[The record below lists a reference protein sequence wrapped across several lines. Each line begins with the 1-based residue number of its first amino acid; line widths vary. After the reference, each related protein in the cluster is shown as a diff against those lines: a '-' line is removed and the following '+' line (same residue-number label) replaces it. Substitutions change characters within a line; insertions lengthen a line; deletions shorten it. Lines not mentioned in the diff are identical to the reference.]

1 MGDTTGEIV
10 YVTCAAAAAAVGV
23 SPALVHRWIRQGRLP
38 AKFGERRGRGR
49 PPLII
54 LRGDLL
60 RAAGLP
66 PDPPPEPRPRGV
78 LDRLLGRRRS

>member
-1 MGDTTGEIV
+1 MGDYGDES
-10 YVTCAAAAAAVGV
+10 YRGCAAAAAAVGV

-38 AKFGERRGRGR
+38 AVFGKSRGRGR

-60 RAAGLP
+60 RAAGRP
-66 PDPPPEPRPRGV
+66 PDPPPEPRPRG
-78 LDRLLGRRRS
+78 LLERLLGRRRA